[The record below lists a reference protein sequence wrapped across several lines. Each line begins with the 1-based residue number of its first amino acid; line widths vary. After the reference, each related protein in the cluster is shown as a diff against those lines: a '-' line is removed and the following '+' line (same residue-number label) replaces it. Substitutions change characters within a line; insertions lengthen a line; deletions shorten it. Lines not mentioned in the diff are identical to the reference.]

1 MSKRFGRNQKRAMR
15 KQIQELDLQIK
26 RKNHEIGSIKM
37 DLHQANKIVDMTAK
51 VLGHAFISLPVKTT
65 EVEEILSRFEYAGQ
79 SPFLNWPGRYG
90 EGPARNAV
98 FHSLCYL
105 ETYQGDIHADDIR
118 NFVHMRYRSESGA
131 VAYGISNEALNR
143 LPDEQL
149 AELFRNDIAH
159 QMACKLVDHR
169 NKQQTGRIFK

>member
-15 KQIQELDLQIK
+15 KQIQELDQQIK
-26 RKNHEIGSIKM
+26 HKNYEIGSIKM
-37 DLHQANKIVDMTAK
+37 DLHQANRIVDMTAK

-79 SPFLNWPGRYG
+79 SPFLGWPGRYS

-105 ETYQGDIHADDIR
+105 ETYQGDIYTDEIR

-131 VAYGISNEALNR
+131 VGYGISNDALNR
-143 LPDEQL
+143 LPDEL
-149 AELFRNDIAH
+149 LTTLFRDDIAH
-159 QMACKLVDHR
+159 QMACKLIDQR
-169 NKQQTGRIFK
+169 NKQQVRKIFK